1 MPVIEFDICISL
13 PLNTAP
19 KKITHS
25 ISKILYYPN
34 HSNSSKEIQGS
45 MHVHAYT
52 FTGLEKC

>member
-1 MPVIEFDICISL
+1 MPVIEFNICTSL
-13 PLNTAP
+13 SLNITP

-34 HSNSSKEIQGS
+34 HNNNSKEIQGS
-45 MHVHAYT
+45 IHAYT